1 MFEDPLHRAARMFPI
16 ATVVNSLT
24 ALGYT
29 HDLIR
34 THWDSRDGIQP
45 ESIVP
50 LPVTAFWDR
59 PFDRFRSALAVAELN
74 GISTRQRAN
83 EVVLQTVSHVLLCD
97 DQVAELWL
105 LDRDE
110 ITCKEK
116 VPTEKI
122 PHLFRRY
129 DEQLNR
135 ANVAKQKLRLRQYAL
150 YESDSDGQ
158 SFGTWAVRPTIE
170 HASAVLNSLVKA
182 VSGLGLA
189 PTQIDD
195 HVRWLFRVLTL
206 RIGKDRDWDVAGDLT
221 RESVTDFLERAHVY
235 PTPWM
240 SKGVSNRM
248 QTCIAEHV
256 LETLQPMNFASIDP
270 LLIIKAFNV
279 PALTRLRRN
288 NNLFPTPRPYAWDMM
303 SSIPLHPGMAVL
315 DPTVG
320 TGTFLMAAGHALWT
334 LWASS
339 DSALSRLR
347 DSLYGADSSPFS
359 CDFANMALD
368 LAFGWHEK
376 GWKVT
381 QALATETVLD
391 LPVDREWAIVGN
403 PPWNGRGRSE
413 NEAGKI
419 LSSYID
425 ALSERPS
432 GWIATIVP
440 RTVWTN
446 KSAHGMSLRERAAT
460 NFQMEAVW
468 ELPWASIAGGRAQ
481 AIASVMSRGHHPS
494 PTVWKRLDSEGVVHR
509 IGYNLEHDRAAAP
522 ILESP
527 DARYLVQKTSNR
539 RRLGHWYNIRVGVQP
554 LPGTP
559 GRLES
564 FRGGQLPYIESKREM
579 QMQPAKPLAYLSL
592 EDLGDDVWV
601 HRYFAYPATLYRSE
615 LQSLPQLCIPQNIYE
630 GLSRLSV
637 SVYNSPVLFSN
648 RFLICTRRRRTSM
661 DFTRGVGRLLT
672 SAIGRL
678 WLHLFAT
685 SGRHLTKTALET
697 FPLPPDNSVERIG
710 ANSELAVYEIENT
723 DCQHEVASSRMCVK
737 EEYTICHAYGLNDK
751 EATVVLALGY
761 MLDFNEPPPRKMLEQ
776 FGPDVRTLRRATTR
790 LEALDPDED
799 TDEGLKLYLQALEE
813 WDKERYLVLK
823 GTYYELAIDKIAV
836 LK

>member
-1 MFEDPLHRAARMFPI
+1 MFPTS
-16 ATVVNSLT
+16 TVVKSLT
-24 ALGYT
+24 DLGYT
-29 HDLIR
+29 QDLIR
-34 THWDSRDGIQP
+34 THWDSRDGIQTG
-45 ESIVP
+45 SAVP

-74 GISTRQRAN
+74 GLPTIQRAN
-83 EVVLQTVSHVLLCD
+83 EIVLQTVSHVLLCD

-110 ITCKEK
+110 IRRRET
-116 VPTEKI
+116 VPTADL

-129 DEQLNR
+129 DEQLSR
-135 ANVAKQKLRLRQYAL
+135 ASVAKQKLRLRQYAL
-150 YESDSDGQ
+150 YESDPDGQ

-170 HASAVLNSLVKA
+170 HANAVLTSLVKA
-182 VSGLGLA
+182 VSGLGLDPA
-189 PTQIDD
+189 QVDD

-206 RIGKDRDWDVAGDLT
+206 RVGKDRDWDVASDLS
-221 RESVTDFLERAHVY
+221 RESVTDFLERAYFY
-235 PTPWM
+235 PSPWN
-240 SKGVSNRM
+240 SNSVSSRM
-248 QTCIAEHV
+248 QISIAEHV

-303 SSIPLHPGMAVL
+303 SSIPLHPEMAVL

-320 TGTFLMAAGHALWT
+320 TGTFLVAAGHALWT

-347 DSLYGADSSPFS
+347 EALYGADSSPFS
-359 CDFANMALD
+359 CDFANIALD
-368 LAFGWHEK
+368 LAFGWHEE
-376 GWKVT
+376 GWKIS
-381 QALATETVLD
+381 QALATDTVLD
-391 LPVDREWAIVGN
+391 LPSFQECAIVGN
-403 PPWNGRGRSE
+403 PPWNGSGRSE

-419 LSSYID
+419 LSSYVD
-425 ALSERPS
+425 AISERSS

-446 KSAHGMSLRERAAT
+446 RSAHGRSLRERAAT

-468 ELPWASIAGGRAQ
+468 ELPWESISGGRAQ

-494 PTVWKRLDSEGVVHR
+494 ATVWKRLDDEGVVHR
-509 IGYNLEHDRAAAP
+509 IGYNTEHGRSDSP

-527 DARYLVQKTSNR
+527 DARYLLQKTSDR
-539 RRLGHWYNIRVGVQP
+539 RKLGNWYNIRVGMQP

-559 GRLES
+559 TVLES
-564 FRGGQLPYIESKREM
+564 FHDGQLPYIESKREW
-579 QMQPAKPLAYLSL
+579 QTRHTRPHAHLHL
-592 EDLGDDVWV
+592 EDVGDDVWV
-601 HRYFAYPATLYRSE
+601 HQYFAYPATRYRSE
-615 LQSLPQLCIPQNIYE
+615 LRSLPQLCIPQNIYE
-630 GLSRLSV
+630 GLSQLSV
-637 SVYNSPVLFSN
+637 SVYDSPILFSN
-648 RFLICTRRRRTSM
+648 RFLICTQRQKTSM
-661 DFTRGVGRLLT
+661 DFTKGVARVLT
-672 SAIGRL
+672 STIGRL

-685 SGRHLTKTALET
+685 SGRHLAKTSLET
-697 FPLPPDNSVERIG
+697 FPLPPHDCVERIG
-710 ANSELAVYEIENT
+710 TSSELAVHEIEDT
-723 DCQHEVASSRMCVK
+723 DCKYEVVSSGMSVK
-737 EEYTICHAYGLNDK
+737 MEYTICHGYGLNDK

-761 MLDFNEPPPRKMLEQ
+761 MLGFNEPPPRGILEQ
-776 FGPDVRTLRRATTR
+776 FAPDVRILTRATTE
-790 LEALDPDED
+790 LETLDPDED
-799 TDEGLKLYLQALEE
+799 ADEGVKLYLQALEE